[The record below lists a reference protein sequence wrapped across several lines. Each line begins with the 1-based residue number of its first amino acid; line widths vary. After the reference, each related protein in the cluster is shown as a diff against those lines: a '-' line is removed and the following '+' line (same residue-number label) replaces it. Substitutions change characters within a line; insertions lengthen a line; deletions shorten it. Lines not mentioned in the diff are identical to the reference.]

1 MDFRL
6 NGHVMGQELAYVK
19 KREVAVIVTGWDQV
33 DRVELLKNNRVI
45 HRDFPMDRVPYRS
58 SWDRPVLVRVEYGWG
73 PWAALGAD
81 RTADWDLHLSVD
93 GGRLEAVQTCFQS
106 GFTKIEDIKKA
117 PPGCWRGFSILRR
130 TKNDYG
136 SVANAS
142 LVLVS
147 RAVE

>member
-73 PWAALGAD
+73 PWAALAYSLISFEYSCPEP
-81 RTADWDLHLSVD
+81 RRRV
-93 GGRLEAVQTCFQS
+93 GGTPDSFKS
-106 GFTKIEDIKKA
+106 WFTQIEDMKKA
-117 PPGCWRGFSILRR
+117 PPECW
-130 TKNDYG
+130 
-136 SVANAS
+136 
-142 LVLVS
+142 
-147 RAVE
+147 

>member
-6 NGHVMGQELAYVK
+6 NGHVMGQDLAYVK
-19 KREVAVIVTGWDQV
+19 KREVAVTVTGWDQV

-45 HRDFPMDRVPYRS
+45 HRDFPMDRVPDRS

-81 RTADWDLHLSVD
+81 RTADWDLHISVD

-106 GFTKIEDIKKA
+106 GPLDEDRRDRIVAQSDHHLRVQSFTA
-117 PPGCWRGFSILRR
+117 RRQLWSLPLRR
-130 TKNDYG
+130 GG
-136 SVANAS
+136 SG
-142 LVLVS
+142 
-147 RAVE
+147 